1 MRLAMRLLS
10 RVLSDGQRKGKRP
23 VVPEFP
29 PEFPPEYR
37 PRVPRVQKAHDERAH
52 FHYDSGY
59 LMVYHVSRFEAIEE
73 AE

>member
-1 MRLAMRLLS
+1 MLPDMRLAMRLLS

-29 PEFPPEYR
+29 PEYR

-52 FHYDSGY
+52 FHYDFGY
-59 LMVYHVSRFEAIEE
+59 LMVYHVSRFEAVEE